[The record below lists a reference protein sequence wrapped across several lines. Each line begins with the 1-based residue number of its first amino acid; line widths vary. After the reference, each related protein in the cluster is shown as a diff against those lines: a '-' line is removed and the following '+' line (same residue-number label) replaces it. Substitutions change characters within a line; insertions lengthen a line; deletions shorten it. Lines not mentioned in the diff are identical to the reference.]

1 MITPHLWGLGFNL
14 KSEAGEK
21 LDLDKMINLEALNEF
36 VLTGK
41 LSPRI
46 EEKLQAQPA

>member
-1 MITPHLWGLGFNL
+1 
-14 KSEAGEK
+14 
-21 LDLDKMINLEALNEF
+21 MINLEALNEF